1 MSASHPTGPGL
12 SRRAFLAGSAGA
24 VAVTLSEQLA
34 PPALIDSAQAATTT
48 GRRAPGSLPYP
59 HLAAGTDTMP
69 GIEQIVILMM
79 ENHSYDNFFGM
90 LGRGPGQTPRG
101 DGFTIGADGRP
112 TATNPY
118 PDGRIQLAFRMPTTC
133 QLPGRPSQE
142 WSASHHAYNGG
153 RNDGFVSTPISPAT
167 TEIVGGVAMGY
178 WTGEDL
184 PFTYGLAEV
193 FPIGDR
199 WFCSVLGQTDPNR
212 RYLIAATSAG
222 MVDDIGTSP
231 GNAEQDALLTTPAPA
246 GTIFN
251 QLDRHGISW
260 TDYVYS
266 YPTGATPELFVTN
279 DAATEANNHKAFSQ
293 FFTDAAA
300 GKLPSVVLLD
310 ENFSTQS
317 QENPQNIVE
326 GEAMMAQVVRA
337 IGASPQWSTT
347 LLVIVWD
354 EHGGYYDHVPPPVA
368 VAPDDIPPVVEPT
381 ESTYD
386 GFARYGFRVPSVV
399 VSAYAKPG
407 YVSHTVYDHT
417 SILAMIERKWNL
429 PALTYRD
436 ANANDLTDFLDM
448 SALASRRPT
457 FATLPSLP
465 AAGDTP
471 AALACSTEGPGVIP
485 PADSVLAAPGGGA
498 PAAGSAPAGP
508 PAFPPGSPG
517 AASLPRTGGTSA
529 TAEMLAAGAVGTG
542 AALRWWS
549 RFRRAGREPRPDAAP
564 PPRST
569 Q

>member
-1 MSASHPTGPGL
+1 MPPTPPTSRNL
-12 SRRAFLAGSAGA
+12 SRRALLAGTAGA
-24 VAVTLSEQLA
+24 VAVTLTEPLVQGA
-34 PPALIDSAQAATTT
+34 FGGPAQAATTAALRT
-48 GRRAPGSLPYP
+48 PGSLPFP
-59 HLAAGTDTMP
+59 SLPAGTDTMA
-69 GIEQIVILMM
+69 GVEQIVILMM

-90 LGRGPGQTPRG
+90 LGRGSGEKPRG
-101 DGFTIGADGRP
+101 DGFTIGTDGLP

-118 PDGRIQLAFRMPTTC
+118 PDGRIQKAFRMPTTC

-184 PFTYGLAEV
+184 PFTYGLAKT

-231 GNAEQDALLTTPAPA
+231 GNAEQDSLLTTPAPA

-260 TDYVYS
+260 SNYVYS

-279 DAATEANNHKAFSQ
+279 DAATEANHHKAFSQ

-300 GKLPSVVLLD
+300 GRLPAVALLD

-354 EHGGYYDHVPPPVA
+354 EHGGYYDHVPPPAA

-381 ESTYD
+381 ESLYD
-386 GFARYGFRVPSVV
+386 GFARYGFRVPSIV
-399 VSAYAKPG
+399 VSAYAKPDH
-407 YVSHTVYDHT
+407 VSHAVYDHT

-436 ANANDLTDFLDM
+436 ANANDLTDFLDL
-448 SALASRRPT
+448 SALASHRPT
-457 FATLPSLP
+457 FPTLPDLP
-465 AAGDTP
+465 AAGDT
-471 AALACSTEGPGVIP
+471 AAARLCSKEGPGVIP
-485 PADSVLAAPGGGA
+485 PADSVLAAPAGA
-498 PAAGSAPAGP
+498 APTSGSAPASQPGS
-508 PAFPPGSPG
+508 PPGSSG
-517 AASLPRTGGTSA
+517 AASLPRTGGASA
-529 TAEMLAAGAVGTG
+529 TDETLAAAAVVSG
-542 AALRWWS
+542 AAVRWWS
-549 RFRRAGREPRPDAAP
+549 RSRQASRGPRPEVVST
-564 PPRST
+564 PRPT
-569 Q
+569 P